1 MKLDGYQ
8 QMMWNQRLGYNMY
21 KIQYS
26 QKAKDDLLRIKSYI
40 NGEFGDDIAIKAM
53 KKITREIRN
62 LEEHPLSGKPL
73 SNMIDVPTDYL
84 YLVIQKNY
92 VFYRNEDKV
101 VKIIRVLTQ
110 RQNFIPILFGVIET
124 DDE

>member
-1 MKLDGYQ
+1 MAGYQ
-8 QMMWNQRLGYNMY
+8 QMRWNQRLGYNMY

-26 QKAKDDLLRIKSYI
+26 QKAKDDLLIIKSYI
-40 NGEFGDDIAIKAM
+40 KGEFGEDIAIKSM
-53 KKITREIRN
+53 KKITQKIRN
-62 LEEHPLSGKPL
+62 LEEHPLSGNPL

-84 YLVIQKNY
+84 YLVTQKNY

-110 RQNFIPILFGVIET
+110 RQNFMRILFGVIEVY
-124 DDE
+124 DE